1 MQWQY
6 FEHPEIFSAEIPASY
21 SCNNS
26 NSSFL
31 KSEND
36 TIQDGRSP
44 RILFHRSLWNGNMKY
59 TIFKEFHDKRGMTTR
74 NAKLAELSLGAIVS
88 K

>member
-1 MQWQY
+1 VQRQY
-6 FEHPEIFSAEIPASY
+6 FEHPEMFSSGIPASY
-21 SCNNS
+21 FCDNS

-36 TIQDGRSP
+36 TTMMRGPPEYYSI
-44 RILFHRSLWNGNMKY
+44 IEWKYEKY
-59 TIFKEFHDKRGMTTR
+59 TIFKESHDKRGLTTH

-88 K
+88 I